1 MVIDCCGAPRPP
13 PFTTSR
19 PDRNTCP
26 TSVGREDDM
35 GLGIEE
41 PKHDLGWPS
50 FEATLSGHGASTG
63 VINVS
68 DQRYQNAVDG
78 MENGM
83 EDLET
88 RDGDL
93 TAQIRIESVRMGPYK
108 VK

>member
-1 MVIDCCGAPRPP
+1 MDLLVIGERAD
-13 PFTTSR
+13 
-19 PDRNTCP
+19 TCWEAEA
-26 TSVGREDDM
+26 R
-35 GLGIEE
+35 LRLAFI
-41 PKHDLGWPS
+41 
-50 FEATLSGHGASTG
+50 EATLSGHGASTG

-68 DQRYQNAVDG
+68 NQRYQNAVDG

>member
-1 MVIDCCGAPRPP
+1 
-13 PFTTSR
+13 
-19 PDRNTCP
+19 
-26 TSVGREDDM
+26 M
-35 GLGIEE
+35 GLFNIGESGTWYSMELCSRLAEARLRLAFI
-41 PKHDLGWPS
+41 
-50 FEATLSGHGASTG
+50 EATLSGHGASTG

-83 EDLET
+83 EDLEI

-108 VK
+108 VKQANQVIFRT

>member
-1 MVIDCCGAPRPP
+1 
-13 PFTTSR
+13 
-19 PDRNTCP
+19 
-26 TSVGREDDM
+26 M
-35 GLGIEE
+35 GLFNIGESGTWYSMELCSRLAEARLRLAFI
-41 PKHDLGWPS
+41 
-50 FEATLSGHGASTG
+50 EATLSGHGASTG

>member
-1 MVIDCCGAPRPP
+1 
-13 PFTTSR
+13 
-19 PDRNTCP
+19 
-26 TSVGREDDM
+26 M
-35 GLGIEE
+35 GLFNIGEGGTWYSMELCSRLAEARLRLAFI
-41 PKHDLGWPS
+41 
-50 FEATLSGHGASTG
+50 EATLSGHGASTG

>member
-1 MVIDCCGAPRPP
+1 M
-13 PFTTSR
+13 
-19 PDRNTCP
+19 N
-26 TSVGREDDM
+26 DM

-41 PKHDLGWPS
+41 PKHDLGWPP
-50 FEATLSGHGASTG
+50 FEATSSGHGASTG

-83 EDLET
+83 EDLEM
-88 RDGDL
+88 GDL

>member
-1 MVIDCCGAPRPP
+1 M
-13 PFTTSR
+13 
-19 PDRNTCP
+19 
-26 TSVGREDDM
+26 
-35 GLGIEE
+35 
-41 PKHDLGWPS
+41 
-50 FEATLSGHGASTG
+50 
-63 VINVS
+63 INVS

-108 VK
+108 VKQANQVIFRT

>member
-1 MVIDCCGAPRPP
+1 MELC
-13 PFTTSR
+13 SR
-19 PDRNTCP
+19 LAEARLRLAF
-26 TSVGREDDM
+26 V
-35 GLGIEE
+35 
-41 PKHDLGWPS
+41 
-50 FEATLSGHGASTG
+50 EATISGYGASTG

-83 EDLET
+83 EDLEM
-88 RDGDL
+88 GDL

>member
-1 MVIDCCGAPRPP
+1 
-13 PFTTSR
+13 
-19 PDRNTCP
+19 
-26 TSVGREDDM
+26 M
-35 GLGIEE
+35 GLFNIGESGTWYSMELCSRLAEARVRLAFI
-41 PKHDLGWPS
+41 
-50 FEATLSGHGASTG
+50 EATLSGHGASTG

>member
-1 MVIDCCGAPRPP
+1 
-13 PFTTSR
+13 
-19 PDRNTCP
+19 
-26 TSVGREDDM
+26 M
-35 GLGIEE
+35 GLFNIGESGTWYSME
-41 PKHDLGWPS
+41 LCS
-50 FEATLSGHGASTG
+50 RLAEARLRLAFVEATLSGHGASTG

-83 EDLET
+83 EDLEI

>member
-1 MVIDCCGAPRPP
+1 MELC
-13 PFTTSR
+13 SR
-19 PDRNTCP
+19 LAEARL
-26 TSVGREDDM
+26 R
-35 GLGIEE
+35 LAFI
-41 PKHDLGWPS
+41 
-50 FEATLSGHGASTG
+50 EATLSGHGASTG

-93 TAQIRIESVRMGPYK
+93 TAQIRIELVRMGPYK

>member
-1 MVIDCCGAPRPP
+1 M
-13 PFTTSR
+13 
-19 PDRNTCP
+19 N
-26 TSVGREDDM
+26 DM

-41 PKHDLGWPS
+41 PKHDLGWPL

-83 EDLET
+83 EDLEI

-93 TAQIRIESVRMGPYK
+93 TAQIRIESVRIGPYK

>member
-1 MVIDCCGAPRPP
+1 M
-13 PFTTSR
+13 
-19 PDRNTCP
+19 
-26 TSVGREDDM
+26 
-35 GLGIEE
+35 
-41 PKHDLGWPS
+41 
-50 FEATLSGHGASTG
+50 SGHGASTG

-93 TAQIRIESVRMGPYK
+93 TAQIRIELVRIGPYK

>member
-1 MVIDCCGAPRPP
+1 
-13 PFTTSR
+13 
-19 PDRNTCP
+19 
-26 TSVGREDDM
+26 M
-35 GLGIEE
+35 GLFNIGESGTWYSME
-41 PKHDLGWPS
+41 LCS
-50 FEATLSGHGASTG
+50 RLAEARLRLAFVEATLSGHGASTG

>member
-1 MVIDCCGAPRPP
+1 MDLLVIGERAD
-13 PFTTSR
+13 
-19 PDRNTCP
+19 TCWEAEA
-26 TSVGREDDM
+26 R
-35 GLGIEE
+35 LRLAFI
-41 PKHDLGWPS
+41 
-50 FEATLSGHGASTG
+50 EATLSGHGASTG

>member
-1 MVIDCCGAPRPP
+1 
-13 PFTTSR
+13 
-19 PDRNTCP
+19 
-26 TSVGREDDM
+26 M

-68 DQRYQNAVDG
+68 NQRYQNAVDG

-83 EDLET
+83 EDLEMET
-88 RDGDL
+88 SPLR
-93 TAQIRIESVRMGPYK
+93 
-108 VK
+108 

>member
-1 MVIDCCGAPRPP
+1 M
-13 PFTTSR
+13 
-19 PDRNTCP
+19 
-26 TSVGREDDM
+26 
-35 GLGIEE
+35 
-41 PKHDLGWPS
+41 
-50 FEATLSGHGASTG
+50 SGHGASTG

-83 EDLET
+83 EDLEI

-93 TAQIRIESVRMGPYK
+93 TAQIRIESVRIGPYK

>member
-1 MVIDCCGAPRPP
+1 MELC
-13 PFTTSR
+13 SR
-19 PDRNTCP
+19 IAEAQLR
-26 TSVGREDDM
+26 
-35 GLGIEE
+35 LAFI
-41 PKHDLGWPS
+41 
-50 FEATLSGHGASTG
+50 EATISGYGASTG

-83 EDLET
+83 EDLEM
-88 RDGDL
+88 GDL